1 MKNIFNKIKNLL
13 KNTYLA
19 KYSSFIGIVLFLILL
34 YFNVSSE
41 VLLVVIPFL
50 LGDLFKENKK
60 DSNKEENL
68 L

>member
-1 MKNIFNKIKNLL
+1 MKKIKDIL

-19 KYSSFIGIVLFLILL
+19 KYSSILGIILLLVLL

-41 VLLVVIPFL
+41 ILLVVIPFL
-50 LGDLFKENKK
+50 LGDLFKEKK
-60 DSNKEENL
+60 NDSNKEENL

>member
-1 MKNIFNKIKNLL
+1 MKKIKDIL

-19 KYSSFIGIVLFLILL
+19 KYSSILGIVLFLVLL
-34 YFNVSSE
+34 YFNESSE
-41 VLLVVIPFL
+41 ILLVVIPFL

-60 DSNKEENL
+60 DSKEEENL